1 MVGLG
6 WEGACGNR
14 GGGLGAL
21 FAPAPTLTFLEMPSV
36 IPPDP
41 TPINPSPPPPKGF
54 GAEWSSALIAGTL
67 SCHCQP
73 QTPGAEMELRE
84 RVRAPAGAG
93 WQSDPDR
100 GAGYGQMK
108 EDRAFQVVAPARA
121 EAWWWGGS
129 EQGRGHHRRY

>member
-1 MVGLG
+1 
-6 WEGACGNR
+6 
-14 GGGLGAL
+14 
-21 FAPAPTLTFLEMPSV
+21 
-36 IPPDP
+36 
-41 TPINPSPPPPKGF
+41 
-54 GAEWSSALIAGTL
+54 
-67 SCHCQP
+67 
-73 QTPGAEMELRE
+73 MELRE

-108 EDRAFQVVAPARA
+108 EDHAFQVVAPVRA